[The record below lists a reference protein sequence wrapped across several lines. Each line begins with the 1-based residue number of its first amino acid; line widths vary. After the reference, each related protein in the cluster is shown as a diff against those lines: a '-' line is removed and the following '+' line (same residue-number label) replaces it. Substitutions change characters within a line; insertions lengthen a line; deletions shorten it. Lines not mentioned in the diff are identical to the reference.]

1 MLRVAEEAALRAGE
15 IMQRTSGKISVSETK
30 ANRRDLVTQSDIDCQ
45 RTIKEIISNAYPND
59 RFLGEEDVQAG
70 SEASVLALEE
80 SLRSSGGSKFV
91 WVVDPIDGT
100 TNFQAGL
107 PLFCASIGVVA
118 LSGDSDQKA
127 KVVVGVIYN
136 PVLKEM
142 NSAVKDRGC
151 YLNGSRLGNKSVK
164 KRGVNLKDALVNV
177 GFPVV
182 KESTLLLSSRAV
194 AALATKVRG
203 LRMIACASQVISW
216 VAQSKMNAYVS
227 WDLNAWDVAAGMLI
241 IEESGGKVIN
251 INGESANITSRD
263 LIFTCDEGKK
273 SILQDQLRG
282 VLVESG
288 CEDY

>member
-1 MLRVAEEAALRAGE
+1 M
-15 IMQRTSGKISVSETK
+15 VSFLFILILTF
-30 ANRRDLVTQSDIDCQ
+30 DIFCC
-45 RTIKEIISNAYPND
+45 
-59 RFLGEEDVQAG
+59 FL
-70 SEASVLALEE
+70 
-80 SLRSSGGSKFV
+80 K
-91 WVVDPIDGT
+91 
-100 TNFQAGL
+100 
-107 PLFCASIGVVA
+107 
-118 LSGDSDQKA
+118 
-127 KVVVGVIYN
+127 
-136 PVLKEM
+136 
-142 NSAVKDRGC
+142 
-151 YLNGSRLGNKSVK
+151 
-164 KRGVNLKDALVNV
+164 
-177 GFPVV
+177 VV